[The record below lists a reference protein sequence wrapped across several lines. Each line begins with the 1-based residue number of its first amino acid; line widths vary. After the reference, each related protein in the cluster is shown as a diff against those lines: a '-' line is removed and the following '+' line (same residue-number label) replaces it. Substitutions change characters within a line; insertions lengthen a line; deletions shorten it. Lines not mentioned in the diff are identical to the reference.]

1 LPADPCSG
9 LRSKPTTTSNPPKKS
24 WLPES
29 HHQPSGGWVNRITE
43 IEQGGKMKTLFQAF
57 ARYNGS
63 VNRSILEMVE
73 PLKKEQVM
81 METKAYYPSI
91 FETLLHNFM
100 ADLNWLKRYRDAFK
114 ENKGLNNSNLI
125 SLEDKGLRKEFESD
139 YTKFFQYR
147 KQMDDVI
154 IQFVNELDESKLGSV
169 MRYKNYKGE
178 DVEKEI
184 WKTLLHWFNHQTH
197 HRGQVSVLLDMVGVD
212 HDFSSMVTRI

>member
-1 LPADPCSG
+1 
-9 LRSKPTTTSNPPKKS
+9 
-24 WLPES
+24 
-29 HHQPSGGWVNRITE
+29 
-43 IEQGGKMKTLFQAF
+43 MKTIFQAF

-91 FETLLHNFM
+91 FETLLHNLI

-125 SLEDKGLRKEFESD
+125 SLEDKSLRKEFESD

-154 IQFVNELDESKLGSV
+154 LQFVNELDESKLGSV
-169 MRYKNYKGE
+169 IRYKNYKGE

>member
-1 LPADPCSG
+1 
-9 LRSKPTTTSNPPKKS
+9 
-24 WLPES
+24 
-29 HHQPSGGWVNRITE
+29 
-43 IEQGGKMKTLFQAF
+43 MKTLFQAF

-63 VNRSILEMVE
+63 VNRSILEIVE

-100 ADLNWLKRYRDAFK
+100 ADLSYLKRYRDALK
-114 ENKGLNNSNLI
+114 ENKCLNNSNLI